1 MQWNMTDRK
10 MVPLNWKKK
19 DGSAGTA
26 TDVNVTSSDETVAT
40 AEIKEGAVYITN
52 IGPGKATLTV
62 TGDTDPGNGVKSV
75 SNAFDVE
82 ILGEFAEN
90 LEFGEPADQPPAV

>member
-19 DGSAGTA
+19 DGSNGTA
-26 TDVNVTSSDETVAT
+26 TDISVSSSDETVAKG
-40 AEIKEGAVYITN
+40 EVKDGHVHVTN
-52 IGPGKATLTV
+52 VAPGKATFTV
-62 TGDTDPGNGVKSV
+62 TGDTDPGDGVKSV
-75 SNAFDVE
+75 SNTFEVE

-90 LEFGEPADQPPAV
+90 LEFGEPVDQP